1 MAVIYVSHS
10 STSYTTDATSSLMK
24 TSLHQAVID
33 SYDRS
38 SRVNGETS
46 KSLDLNTDKLK
57 DRFVYYF
64 NQDGPS
70 TSHAIIGSD
79 DTAKSHNL
87 TQFKNAM
94 ISVHKDN
101 DGNITYVTASGTLN
115 DNNYHVTEVINA
127 HPESDDVVRY
137 VI

>member
-1 MAVIYVSHS
+1 MAVVYVSHS
-10 STSYTTDATSSLMK
+10 STSYTTDATSALMK

-38 SRVNGETS
+38 DRVNDENSTL
-46 KSLDLNTDKLK
+46 LDLNTDKLQS
-57 DRFVYYF
+57 RFVYYF

-70 TSHAIIGSD
+70 TSHAMIGSA

-87 TQFKNAM
+87 AQFKDAT

-101 DGNITYVTASGTLN
+101 NGNTKYVTASGMLN
-115 DNNYHVTEVINA
+115 NNKYHVTEVINV
-127 HPESDDVVRY
+127 HPSNGDSVRR
-137 VI
+137 VM

>member
-1 MAVIYVSHS
+1 
-10 STSYTTDATSSLMK
+10 MK

-38 SRVNGETS
+38 SRVNDEDS
-46 KSLDLNTDKLK
+46 RSLGLNIDKLK

-70 TSHAIIGSD
+70 TSHAMIGSA

-94 ISVHKDN
+94 VSVHKDN

-115 DNNYHVTEVINA
+115 DNKYHVTEVINV
-127 HPESDDVVRY
+127 HPQSSDVVRR
-137 VI
+137 VE

>member
-101 DGNITYVTASGTLN
+101 DGNTTYVTASGTLN

>member
-1 MAVIYVSHS
+1 MAVVYVSHS

-38 SRVNGETS
+38 DRVNGENS
-46 KSLDLNTDKLK
+46 KSLDLDTDKLK
-57 DRFVYYF
+57 RQFVYYF

-70 TSHAIIGSD
+70 TSHAIIGSV

-87 TQFKNAM
+87 TQLKDAT
-94 ISVHKDN
+94 ISVHKDDN
-101 DGNITYVTASGTLN
+101 GNITYVTASGTLN

-127 HPESDDVVRY
+127 HPQSATK
-137 VI
+137 

>member
-1 MAVIYVSHS
+1 MAVVYVSHS
-10 STSYTTDATSSLMK
+10 STSYTTDATSALMK

-38 SRVNGETS
+38 DRVNGEGS
-46 KSLDLNTDKLK
+46 RSLNLNTDKLK
-57 DRFVYYF
+57 SQFVYYF

-70 TSHAIIGSD
+70 TSHAIIGSA

-87 TQFKNAM
+87 TQLKNAM

-101 DGNITYVTASGTLN
+101 NGNITYVTASGMLH
-115 DNNYHVTEVINA
+115 NNKYHVTEVINV
-127 HPESDDVVRY
+127 HPQSTTN
-137 VI
+137 

>member
-1 MAVIYVSHS
+1 MAVVYVSHS

-38 SRVNGETS
+38 DRVNGENS
-46 KSLDLNTDKLK
+46 KLLDLDTDKLK
-57 DRFVYYF
+57 RQFIYYF

-70 TSHAIIGSD
+70 TSHAIIGSA

-87 TQFKNAM
+87 TQLKNAT

-101 DGNITYVTASGTLN
+101 NGNITYVAASGKLN
-115 DNNYHVTEVINA
+115 DNKYHVTEVINV
-127 HPESDDVVRY
+127 HPRS
-137 VI
+137 